1 MASPGVSVDQQ
12 HTEVGDHRLRPCNC
26 APGGSKRCLIVLSA
40 VRMTEPVL
48 MIYLPRNLTSRFFQT
63 RNPHIG
69 LLDPD
74 LHTPKY
80 VRHTSFTLF
89 SVICAL
95 GCAISTRPRD
105 RILYPTLLSLA
116 EANLAWSIAV
126 PVRSLE
132 TIQAILAM
140 KYWAP
145 MYQRQGDDPHWLHIS
160 HVRSRRT
167 NPK

>member
-1 MASPGVSVDQQ
+1 
-12 HTEVGDHRLRPCNC
+12 
-26 APGGSKRCLIVLSA
+26 
-40 VRMTEPVL
+40 
-48 MIYLPRNLTSRFFQT
+48 MIYLPKNLASRFFQT
-63 RNPHIG
+63 RNPHLG

-80 VRHTSFTLF
+80 VRHASFTLF
-89 SVICAL
+89 SVVCAL

-160 HVRSRRT
+160 HVRLQEKEFKEIIMR
-167 NPK
+167 